1 MERDREAG
9 PRQLGSFGRSARH
22 LGTPIFI
29 SKARRNEG
37 EFLAEI
43 TQQLST
49 VTGYQVRFG
58 ADGATVAIVGTAPAD
73 VVLITD
79 DATARA
85 LHDGTRRAQDAFAR
99 GELKVRGRLELL
111 TGRADLFARLA
122 DAVAPVRAG
131 TTSGVDR

>member
-58 ADGATVAIVGTAPAD
+58 GSDSNTLMGVAELGADNISVR
-73 VVLITD
+73 
-79 DATARA
+79 DALTN
-85 LHDGTRRAQDAFAR
+85 LYGTRRVW
-99 GELKVRGRLELL
+99 ELNYDPEHGGA
-111 TGRADLFARLA
+111 TF
-122 DAVAPVRAG
+122 
-131 TTSGVDR
+131 SI

>member
-1 MERDREAG
+1 V
-9 PRQLGSFGRSARH
+9 P
-22 LGTPIFI
+22 
-29 SKARRNEG
+29 
-37 EFLAEI
+37 EFLSPAWLE
-43 TQQLST
+43 QLDVAVRAAADLAADPPFVVET
-49 VTGYQVRFG
+49 RVHRPDGDTGYQVRFG